1 MNDRAIISVRTSVS
15 ITTEFS
21 ITIDLYQGS
30 TLSSYLFALEMD
42 ESTKSVQEKVP

>member
-1 MNDRAIISVRTSVS
+1 MNDKAIISVRTSVS

-30 TLSSYLFALEMD
+30 TLSSLAYAF
-42 ESTKSVQEKVP
+42 